1 MSLFKSTPFQ
11 IKGIHRLL
19 VFEVGTKRL
28 ATPVDIVRTIADLE
42 ESMLVLSSSESEDQG
57 DTRAKINLVDLLSL
71 YFPEEIGN
79 QSSEKK
85 LIVLKSDGTRLS
97 GIIVD
102 RVYGVGSFSD
112 LFPVPDKI
120 FKLPDGVITHII
132 TTEDPWFE
140 VVNLQKI
147 VEINSLQEQRQLNG

>member
-1 MSLFKSTPFQ
+1 MSSLKSTPTQ
-11 IKGIHRLL
+11 IKGFHRLL

-42 ESMLVLSSSESEDQG
+42 ESMLALSDSESVDAT

-71 YFPEEIGN
+71 YFPEEAGN
-79 QSSEKK
+79 QSDEKK
-85 LIVLKSDGTRLS
+85 LIVLKSDGTRLN

-112 LFPVPDKI
+112 LFPVPNGI

-132 TTEDPWFE
+132 TTEEPWFE
-140 VVNLQKI
+140 VVNIQKI
-147 VEINSLQEQRQLNG
+147 IEINSSQEQRQLHG